1 MMLKYLRN
9 IIFFASL
16 VIVVSFFSAFY
27 RKKTIETIGCLGIRS
42 RHDV

>member
-1 MMLKYLRN
+1 MTMKYLQN

-16 VIVVSFFSAFY
+16 IIVVSYFSAFY